1 MFRCGRAAI
10 MPQRRTAIAP
20 QSAHRGNRPLLV
32 SGRMR
37 SKLKSHVRA
46 SRENRLSALFRA
58 TAPRSEWL
66 LDPEYIFLNH
76 GSYGATPR
84 VVLAEQ
90 DRWRERMECH
100 PNNFMNIEL
109 PVALRSAAASLASF
123 LTCNEKDLVFIEN
136 ATVGCNAV
144 LNSLRL
150 TAGDEILLTDH
161 GYPAVRNAAEHVA
174 MKTGAKSRRGEGSV
188 PDRQRKIILDAVAS
202 HLGSRTR
209 IVILDHIT
217 SSTAIHL
224 SSPGI
229 GLLVSTCRRICSH
242 RRRARAGDA
251 AARYSDDW
259 CGLVRRRIAIMAD
272 GAEGS
277 AFLWTHFKQ
286 QADTHPLW
294 IFHTATGR
302 DTRPIRL
309 DRYPRSERMAVRT
322 GGDGFCA
329 RIGGASLRERNI
341 QLARQSPRNS
351 RGCGARKWAP
361 YADDLSRKVDG
372 DCPSSAWRSD
382 DEQRSLEDPAIGCSI
397 PIGLRRRLIYLPA
410 PCGRQLSAGVQ

>member
-1 MFRCGRAAI
+1 M
-10 MPQRRTAIAP
+10 
-20 QSAHRGNRPLLV
+20 
-32 SGRMR
+32 
-37 SKLKSHVRA
+37 
-46 SRENRLSALFRA
+46 SALFRA

-174 MKTGAKSRRGEGSV
+174 MKTGAKVVEAKV
-188 PDRQRKIILDAVAS
+188 PFPIASAKIILDAVAS

-217 SSTAIHL
+217 SSTAIIFPVRKL
-224 SSPGI
+224 AS
-229 GLLVSTCRRICSH
+229 LCRR
-242 RRRARAGDA
+242 AGA
-251 AARYSDDW
+251 FV
-259 CGLVRRRIAIMAD
+259 LID
-272 GAEGS
+272 GAHGPGMLPLDIPTIGADWYAGNCHKWLMAPKGS
-277 AFLWTHFKQ
+277 AFLWTDFKQ
-286 QADTHPLW
+286 QADTHPLS
-294 IFHTATGR
+294 ISHGYGKGYTAEFDWTGTR
-302 DTRPIRL
+302 DPSAWLCVPAAI
-309 DRYPRSERMAVRT
+309 D
-322 GGDGFCA
+322 FCA

-341 QLARQSPRNS
+341 QLARQSAAEL
-351 RGCGARKWAP
+351 ARVWRTEVGSP
-361 YADDLSRKVDG
+361 DDLTGAMATVRLPLGGPMTS
-372 DCPSSAWRSD
+372 
-382 DEQRSLEDPAIGCSI
+382 ERSLELRDWLFNTHRIEAAINLFAGSLWARISAQAYNEPADYQ
-397 PIGLRRRLIYLPA
+397 RLA
-410 PCGRQLSAGVQ
+410 AAFAS